1 MVLQFVGEYV
11 VAFLVES
18 LSDRTGFLVFK
29 RYDVF
34 ALRAR
39 FVAFLVE
46 PQLKSWGSFFYRCDA
61 VGQSPQVVAFF
72 SGHERQRT
80 DEVKPV

>member
-46 PQLKSWGSFFYRCDA
+46 PQLFYAGVLFFIGATLSGKALKS
-61 VGQSPQVVAFF
+61 SPFLVDTSA
-72 SGHERQRT
+72 SELT
-80 DEVKPV
+80 K